1 MTPSQEATALLHRLS
16 TKSRHAIGARFAV
29 TLTLTLVLVI
39 LTTMNDMPTVA
50 MSLAVAWCLL
60 EAVDC
65 GLFITRL
72 YRLRA
77 FVRRKLI
84 EPDEV
89 KSLGLVGNIQRW
101 LLSPP

>member
-1 MTPSQEATALLHRLS
+1 MTPTQKATALLHRLS
-16 TKSRHAIGARFAV
+16 TKSRNAIGARFV
-29 TLTLTLVLVI
+29 MTLTLTLVLVT
-39 LTTMNDMPTVA
+39 LSSMNDMSTLA

-77 FVRRKLI
+77 FVRRNLI
-84 EPDEV
+84 KPDEV
-89 KSLGLVGNIQRW
+89 KSLGFVGNIQRW
-101 LLSPP
+101 LLSPR